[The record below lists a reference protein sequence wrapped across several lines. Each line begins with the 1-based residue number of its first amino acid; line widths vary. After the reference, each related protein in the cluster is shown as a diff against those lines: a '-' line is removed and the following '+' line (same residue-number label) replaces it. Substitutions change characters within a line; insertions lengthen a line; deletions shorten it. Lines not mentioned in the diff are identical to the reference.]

1 MAKARISIGTWAYL
15 FNQEQPTNDFH
26 TILHKL
32 QDLGYDGVELYA
44 LEGERLTPE
53 ILADAAYAIFN
64 RPARQTT
71 GNFFIDEE
79 VLRAEGMA
87 DFSPYSPG
95 SVDQAKPLQG
105 DFFVPDAVFDRS
117 PTKIKRAF

>member
-1 MAKARISIGTWAYL
+1 MAADSRS
-15 FNQEQPTNDFH
+15 
-26 TILHKL
+26 
-32 QDLGYDGVELYA
+32 VE
-44 LEGERLTPE
+44 
-53 ILADAAYAIFN
+53 IMADAAYAILA
-64 RPARQTT
+64 RPAQKCS

-79 VLRAEGMA
+79 VLRAEGVA